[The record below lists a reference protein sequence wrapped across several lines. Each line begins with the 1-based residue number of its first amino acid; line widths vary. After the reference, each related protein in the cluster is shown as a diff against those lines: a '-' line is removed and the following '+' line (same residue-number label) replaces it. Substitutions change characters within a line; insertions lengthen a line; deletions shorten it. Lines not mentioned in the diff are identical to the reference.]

1 MYRRSYMQNNI
12 MQNNSVLKPNYKIV
26 YCSLKNMPQRGIGPV
41 EINNAKNSTA
51 FLKRSKYLE
60 KESFW

>member
-1 MYRRSYMQNNI
+1 
-12 MQNNSVLKPNYKIV
+12 MQNNSLLKPNYKIV